1 MFKLEFASTSYDDES
16 LQMMQDRLSIL
27 SQSLSRKKVRQD
39 CQLWLK
45 KISQKI
51 DHRRQ
56 KKEARERHSLFV
68 AQAAQVKKFN
78 SKKADID
85 NVNEAWNEFEDGV
98 FPWNQGKVDE
108 AIPAFKRAIEIAKK
122 DEDAQDFAQAYSFL
136 ADAYFWIGITMYEKG
151 NLKEAIT
158 TCEKSVL
165 IEPIKNPGAYN
176 ILGLSLLEKGNLVEA
191 ISVFKK
197 LIEVDSDYSPGY
209 YNLGMAL
216 AENNELDQA
225 IAALKKAR
233 EVYVKQGDVQKVEEI
248 NKLLTNTGFE

>member
-1 MFKLEFASTSYDDES
+1 
-16 LQMMQDRLSIL
+16 
-27 SQSLSRKKVRQD
+27 
-39 CQLWLK
+39 
-45 KISQKI
+45 
-51 DHRRQ
+51 
-56 KKEARERHSLFV
+56 
-68 AQAAQVKKFN
+68 
-78 SKKADID
+78 
-85 NVNEAWNEFEDGV
+85 
-98 FPWNQGKVDE
+98 
-108 AIPAFKRAIEIAKK
+108 
-122 DEDAQDFAQAYSFL
+122 
-136 ADAYFWIGITMYEKG
+136 MYEKG